1 MSMSR
6 IVKVLLVLAVIVVLW
21 KVFSGGSS
29 EIDVEYDPV
38 A

>member
-1 MSMSR
+1 MSR
-6 IVKVLLVLAVIVVLW
+6 IIKVLLVLVVVAVLW

-29 EIDVEYDPV
+29 EIEVDYDPT